1 MQKTFKLITG
11 AGNADKT
18 AEMLRKAEGEL
29 ENYTRLAAFE
39 AKRVKALYD
48 SYIVAGFT
56 EDQALNL
63 IKK

>member
-29 ENYTRLAAFE
+29 ENYTRLAALRLNGL
-39 AKRVKALYD
+39 KHYMTRTSWLD
-48 SYIVAGFT
+48 SLKIKH
-56 EDQALNL
+56 L
-63 IKK
+63 IL

>member
-39 AKRVKALYD
+39 AKRLKALYD
-48 SYIVAGFT
+48 SYIEAGFN